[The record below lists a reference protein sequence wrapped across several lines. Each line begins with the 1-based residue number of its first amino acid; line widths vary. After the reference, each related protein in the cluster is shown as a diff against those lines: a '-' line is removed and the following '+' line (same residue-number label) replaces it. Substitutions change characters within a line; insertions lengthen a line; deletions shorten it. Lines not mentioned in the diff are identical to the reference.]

1 MGSPKVSTK
10 VLGPTGL
17 QDCWVPDP
25 KTQSSLL
32 VDKGVVAESTMR
44 LGLRASAN
52 EVLAC
57 FGRDRTAVTSS
68 SIHDD

>member
-1 MGSPKVSTK
+1 M
-10 VLGPTGL
+10 
-17 QDCWVPDP
+17 
-25 KTQSSLL
+25 L
-32 VDKGVVAESTMR
+32 VDKGVVVAESTMG
-44 LGLRASAN
+44 LGLRAGAN